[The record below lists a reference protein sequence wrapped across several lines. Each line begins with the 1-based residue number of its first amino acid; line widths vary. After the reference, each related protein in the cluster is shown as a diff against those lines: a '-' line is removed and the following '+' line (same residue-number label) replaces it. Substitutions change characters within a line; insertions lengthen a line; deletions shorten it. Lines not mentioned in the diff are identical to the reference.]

1 MIFYNLK
8 LSVIFISIFFFSSR
22 RRHTRCALV
31 TGVQTCALPIC
42 IGYPM
47 LARSSDSEAKLGLGQ
62 LDRDQRAAIGCND
75 GINSPHIRIRSE
87 AERKDIPRVTLGHP
101 NEAILVGAVGWYD
114 GSAAWLQPFE
124 NLCLGVRNG
133 FDAIEK
139 SLMRGRNG
147 SHNGDMRPN
156 QSSER

>member
-1 MIFYNLK
+1 
-8 LSVIFISIFFFSSR
+8 
-22 RRHTRCALV
+22 
-31 TGVQTCALPIC
+31 
-42 IGYPM
+42 M

-147 SHNGDMRPN
+147 SHNGDMRPRSEEHTSEL
-156 QSSER
+156 QSLMRISYAVFCLKKKTN

>member
-1 MIFYNLK
+1 MR
-8 LSVIFISIFFFSSR
+8 ISDW
-22 RRHTRCALV
+22 
-31 TGVQTCALPIC
+31 
-42 IGYPM
+42 
-47 LARSSDSEAKLGLGQ
+47 SSDVCSSDL
-62 LDRDQRAAIGCND
+62 AAIGCND

-87 AERKDIPRVTLGHP
+87 AERKDIHRVTLGHP

-156 QSSER
+156 QDRKSTRLNSSP

>member
-1 MIFYNLK
+1 MRISDWSSDVCSSDLK
-8 LSVIFISIFFFSSR
+8 ARQLGQRQSR
-22 RRHTRCALV
+22 LRKIAAHRLHCR
-31 TGVQTCALPIC
+31 QYRQR

-114 GSAAWLQPFE
+114 GRAD
-124 NLCLGVRNG
+124 R
-133 FDAIEK
+133 K
-139 SLMRGRNG
+139 STRLNS
-147 SHNGDMRPN
+147 SH
-156 QSSER
+156 

>member
-1 MIFYNLK
+1 MR
-8 LSVIFISIFFFSSR
+8 ISDW
-22 RRHTRCALV
+22 
-31 TGVQTCALPIC
+31 
-42 IGYPM
+42 
-47 LARSSDSEAKLGLGQ
+47 SSDVCSSDL
-62 LDRDQRAAIGCND
+62 
-75 GINSPHIRIRSE
+75 
-87 AERKDIPRVTLGHP
+87 TLGHP
-101 NEAILVGAVGWYD
+101 NEAILVGAVGWYA

-156 QSSER
+156 QSSERCKLPAMSSAARRLGHACVSTGRPRLWPSHSNKNNDESHIT